1 MRFRCVTLALFC
13 GWLGLLSLP
22 AQQALRSSLASEQ
35 AAAARKKSLNLPYN
49 LELDP
54 VRLRFHASTSLEY
67 NDNVNYRATNPE
79 DDWIL
84 RPMLGVQAVW
94 VMTERNSLEVALD
107 CGYEHY
113 FNGTRQSRPV
123 VAGDQ
128 NSGLFFNLF
137 VGDFA
142 ITLRDVFLMSQ
153 ETSGDP
159 SAGGVANVWRLENTL
174 GATVAWDLRDIILQ
188 VNYDHK
194 SYLPLDDQFKYLRYE
209 ADLASARSTFFLNPA
224 LAVGLD
230 LGAGWTD
237 YRDARLSD
245 YSHYSLGPFVLYQV
259 TDALEARLGA
269 GQVYYDFEPSS
280 FLTNATSQSS
290 VYVDASLRQRLTPRT
305 GHSLSLGQSL
315 SADLNGTPVKMLYV
329 RYAMTLNIIQYW
341 SFAPTFSWEDGE
353 QTRGVT
359 SESFTRYTGGLTV
372 GRQLGPK
379 LSASVGWFFQIKQ
392 SDVSAFEYT
401 QNRLVLGARYQF

>member
-1 MRFRCVTLALFC
+1 VLFRCVTLALLC

-35 AAAARKKSLNLPYN
+35 AAAARKKSLNVPYN

-107 CGYEHY
+107 FGYEHY
-113 FNGTRQSRPV
+113 FNGARQSRPV

-159 SAGGVANVWRLENTL
+159 SAGGVANVWRLENAL
-174 GATVAWDLRDIILQ
+174 GATVAWDLRDVILQ
-188 VNYDHK
+188 CNYDHK
-194 SYLPLDDQFKYLRYE
+194 SYLPLDDQFKYLRNE
-209 ADLASARSTFFLNPA
+209 ADLASARGTFFLNPA

-259 TDALEARLGA
+259 TDSLEARLGA

-280 FLTNATSQSS
+280 FLTNATSQSAF
-290 VYVDASLRQRLTPRT
+290 YVDASLSHRLTPRT
-305 GHSLSLGQSL
+305 SHSLSLGQSL
-315 SADLNGTPVKMLYV
+315 SADLNGTPIKMLYF

-341 SFAPTFSWEDGE
+341 SFSPTFGWEDGE

-379 LSASVGWFFQIKQ
+379 LSASVGWFFLIKQ
-392 SDVSAFEYT
+392 SDVAAFEYT